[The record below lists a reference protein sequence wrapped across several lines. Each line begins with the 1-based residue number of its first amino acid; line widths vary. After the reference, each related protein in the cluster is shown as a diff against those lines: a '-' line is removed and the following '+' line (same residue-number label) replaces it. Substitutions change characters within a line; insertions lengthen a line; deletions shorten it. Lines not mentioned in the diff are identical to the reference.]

1 MTKTGKFIA
10 IGNIFIAFT
19 FLGLAIYILRS
30 HTDLAGDIRKE
41 RGVLNARE
49 QHKND
54 LADAVTKLQTQLDEE
69 TKRVASIESANGE
82 QAKTLNTKIEELAR
96 ELATTRGKLDDTR
109 KQLDAVAAEQQE
121 RRNKVDQLKATL
133 AALDATNAEL
143 ALRKA
148 ALENDLTQASVDL
161 AEVTTRNDDLVRRIR
176 ELESVPGR

>member
-54 LADAVTKLQTQLDEE
+54 LADAAAKLQTQLDKE
-69 TKRVASIESANGE
+69 TEGVASIESANGE
-82 QAKTLNTKIEELAR
+82 QAKKRNTDIEELAR
-96 ELATTRGKLDDTR
+96 TLAKTRGEVDDKR
-109 KQLDAVAAEQQE
+109 QKLDAVAAEQQQ
-121 RRNKVDQLKATL
+121 RRAKVDELKAALATL
-133 AALDATNAEL
+133 EATNADL
-143 ALRKA
+143 ASRKA

-161 AEVTTRNDDLVRRIR
+161 AEMTTRNEDVLRRIR
-176 ELESVPGR
+176 ELESLPSR